1 MSLLPRKFY
10 YDNFLD
16 DFIRSEKEILMSC
29 DIYEENNNYNLII
42 DVPGFNKENIT
53 INYSDNYL
61 TIEAIKEDSI
71 NESDKHYIRK
81 ERRFGSF
88 KRQFYVGNVDE
99 DKIEAEF
106 KDGVLKVIVPKNDK
120 NTNSKKIIDIK

>member
-1 MSLLPRKFY
+1 MSLLPGKFY

-53 INYSDNYL
+53 INYFDNYL